1 MENGN
6 LTPAKVKPERFF
18 ACFLSLQKEK
28 METVVFPSHSQ
39 ADKILLSKS
48 GNFTPVRM
56 SAQS

>member
-1 MENGN
+1 
-6 LTPAKVKPERFF
+6 
-18 ACFLSLQKEK
+18 

-56 SAQS
+56 SARGGKLTLE